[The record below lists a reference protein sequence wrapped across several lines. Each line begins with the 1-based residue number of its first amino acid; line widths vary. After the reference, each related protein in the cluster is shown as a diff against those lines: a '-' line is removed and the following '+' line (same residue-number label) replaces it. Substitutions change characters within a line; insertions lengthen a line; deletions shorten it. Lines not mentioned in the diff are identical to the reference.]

1 MRKISIVTINYN
13 NASGLQR
20 TIESVLAQTYQA
32 LELIIIDGASTDGSL
47 AVIEKYSNRIYFK
60 VSEKD
65 GGIFDAQNKGLQKA
79 TGDYVLVLNSG
90 DELQHPDTIASI
102 FQENRTEQIIYGNM
116 TIVHPDGKREAGK
129 MPAKITVEHMMNDT
143 LWHPVS
149 FVERGFL
156 QRVGLYDTGYKI
168 VADYEWF
175 LRAIFTHHATLNYVD
190 LPVSV
195 FYLGGLSS
203 LPENVEKI
211 RNERIMAQKA
221 VFGEQAVK
229 AFYEKKSKED
239 ASIIRRFI
247 NRLKR

>member
-1 MRKISIVTINYN
+1 MQKISIVTINYN
-13 NASGLQR
+13 NAAGLER
-20 TIESVLAQTYQA
+20 TIQSVVCQTYR
-32 LELIIIDGASTDGSL
+32 LVELIVIDGASTDES
-47 AVIEKYSNRIYFK
+47 VSVMEKYSNSIHYR

-90 DELQHPDTIASI
+90 DELQEPDTLATI
-102 FQENRTEQIIYGNM
+102 FQTAHTEAIVYGNM

-129 MPAKITVEHMMNDT
+129 MPADITVQHMMNDT

-149 FVERGFL
+149 FVRVEFL
-156 QRVGLYDTGYKI
+156 KKTGLYDTSYKI
-168 VADYEWF
+168 IADYEWF
-175 LRAIFTHHATLNYVD
+175 LRAIFIHHATLKYVD
-190 LPVSV
+190 LPVAV

-211 RNERIMAQKA
+211 RRERLMAQKA
-221 VFGEQAVK
+221 VFGEQAVA
-229 AFYEKKSKED
+229 AFYEKKAREAPSLV
-239 ASIIRRFI
+239 RRLI

>member
-1 MRKISIVTINYN
+1 MQKVSIVTINYN
-13 NASGLQR
+13 NASGLER
-20 TIESVLAQTYQA
+20 TIESVVSQTYRSV
-32 LELIIIDGASTDGSL
+32 ELIVIDGASTDES
-47 AVIEKYSNRIYFK
+47 VSVMEKYSNSIHYQI
-60 VSEKD
+60 SEKD
-65 GGIFDAQNKGLQKA
+65 GGIFDAQNKGLRKA

-90 DELQHPDTIASI
+90 DELQQPHTLATL
-102 FQENRTEQIIYGNM
+102 FQIQLTEDIVYGNM

-129 MPAKITVEHMMNDT
+129 MPTNITLEHMMNDT

-149 FVERGFL
+149 FVRVEFL
-156 QRVGLYDTGYKI
+156 KRTGLYDTSYKI

-175 LRAIFTHHATLNYVD
+175 LRAIFIYHATLSYVD

-211 RNERIMAQKA
+211 RKERIIAQKA
-221 VFGEQAVK
+221 VFGEQAVE
-229 AFYEKKSKED
+229 AFYEKKARE
-239 ASIIRRFI
+239 ASSLIRRII